1 MAARRQ
7 TGGASLPYA
16 CSFRVLKLSQQ
27 LGNELRVDRLGVIDK
42 AAGKT
47 IETLLESDTLLSPLY
62 KNGVRCKLK
71 EVQGKIEY
79 VVGAMLKQQQEIESE
94 SGKLSG
100 SLRLDELEKW
110 HGVLKELS
118 DDYVPLKLGE
128 LMPNKTQDKTQHKDG
143 ITADVW
149 VTELRDLLTYRKKLC
164 SELSTRRKDIDE
176 VQNKRSKWITLEGI
190 DDMLRRLCAF
200 QHDPA
205 DCAPSLDE
213 YLGRLYKA
221 KANNDKNSVHMSRN
235 SYETACEN
243 LMEAYVVSHNLGP
256 LLPDYFKK
264 EGLKLSEDMTPLEV
278 AIWRSGILKSLT
290 YDHDLEVATSPHYEY
305 KYHIQTDLRMHPAV
319 LALEDDN
326 VRQTGMIAC
335 LSQVLADRQHN
346 ILSPLLAQS
355 MLETLA
361 ASTVRMEAPS
371 GIPTIKQTPKT
382 TPDLTA
388 ERLLE
393 LLDEDVRPRW
403 RCALGMDAGRVAT
416 VETGEIGAVQPLR
429 TGYTAAKQEEELLL
443 LLTHAHAMD
452 RG

>member
-16 CSFRVLKLSQQ
+16 CSFRVLKLSRQ
-27 LGNELRVDRLGVIDK
+27 LGDELRVDRLGVIDK

-62 KNGVRCKLK
+62 KNGVRCKLN

-79 VVGAMLKQQQEIESE
+79 VVGAMMKQQQEIESE

-128 LMPNKTQDKTQHKDG
+128 LMPNKTQHKDG

-200 QHDPA
+200 QQDPV

-221 KANNDKNSVHMSRN
+221 KANNDKNSVHMSTS

-256 LLPDYFKK
+256 LLPDYFEKT
-264 EGLKLSEDMTPLEV
+264 GLKLSEDMKPLEV
-278 AIWRSGILKSLT
+278 ALWRSGILKSLT
-290 YDHDLEVATSPHYEY
+290 YDHDLEVATGPHYEY

-361 ASTVRMEAPS
+361 ASTVRMEAPTAFQPS
-371 GIPTIKQTPKT
+371 SRRRRRRRRRRISQPRDCWSCWTKT
-382 TPDLTA
+382 CG
-388 ERLLE
+388 RGGG
-393 LLDEDVRPRW
+393 VRW
-403 RCALGMDAGRVAT
+403 AWT
-416 VETGEIGAVQPLR
+416 
-429 TGYTAAKQEEELLL
+429 QE
-443 LLTHAHAMD
+443 
-452 RG
+452 G